1 MSIVSVIIFIVGC
14 QVQVCFL
21 SGTEVQAFVSWLF
34 ISSVHWRLR
43 LMAGKAVI
51 FVRQWL
57 GGDDEVR
64 RFLLAVHLVELVELR
79 SIEAA

>member
-1 MSIVSVIIFIVGC
+1 
-14 QVQVCFL
+14 
-21 SGTEVQAFVSWLF
+21 
-34 ISSVHWRLR
+34 
-43 LMAGKAVI
+43 MAGKAVI